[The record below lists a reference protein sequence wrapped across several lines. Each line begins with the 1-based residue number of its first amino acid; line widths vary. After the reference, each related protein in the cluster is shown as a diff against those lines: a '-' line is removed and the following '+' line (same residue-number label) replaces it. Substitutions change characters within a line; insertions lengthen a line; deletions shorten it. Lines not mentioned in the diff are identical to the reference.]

1 VLPVRRPRRGTCA
14 PSVPRYVTAA
24 EVGEG
29 RARRRADQVEGD
41 EEEHEGGGEVVV
53 LARWAWSGGGGDGLR
68 RAGRERRAARLGRKM
83 HVWGRGRIG
92 MVGPRVGMQNRETVA
107 ANCVL
112 GIQIFLLHPNNLI

>member
-53 LARWAWSGGGGDGLR
+53 LARWAWSGGGGDRLC

-92 MVGPRVGMQNRETVA
+92 MVGPREGKDWNGGPTGWDA
-107 ANCVL
+107 K
-112 GIQIFLLHPNNLI
+112 